1 MRKINIG
8 FDSLE
13 GQELYGIRDES
24 LKVTSGKDDVDY
36 IDVEVKEPYSC
47 CKLLLK
53 SWIYFRFPAGAGA
66 EGGLARAR
74 EAAG

>member
-1 MRKINIG
+1 MSQMRKINIG

-36 IDVEVKEPYSC
+36 IDVEVKEMFYKMILWVLFMVKIKPHN
-47 CKLLLK
+47 
-53 SWIYFRFPAGAGA
+53 IM
-66 EGGLARAR
+66 
-74 EAAG
+74 